1 MDYAKYNE
9 EAAFQKIN
17 AGRMLTCLVLAKTVE
32 SNILPFDPFEAQ
44 VFFNRHFNDTKE
56 AVFKRYCEYHQQDPD
71 ELLEYYKTTS
81 KIYKRSIPDQQYTK
95 RKGTVDALV
104 STFFHFMK

>member
-1 MDYAKYNE
+1 
-9 EAAFQKIN
+9 
-17 AGRMLTCLVLAKTVE
+17 MLTCLVLAKTVE
-32 SNILPFDPFEAQ
+32 SNLLPFDPFEAKH
-44 VFFNRHFNDTKE
+44 FFNHHFDDTTY

-71 ELLEYYKTTS
+71 ERLEYYKTTS

-104 STFFHFMK
+104 YPFFHIMK